1 MRIEMAT
8 KNLTTENGPRVFHNF
23 YADGNIEGE
32 AFVSNHIFSYIISGM
47 HDIWVGDKRYSFK
60 PGDYRFFRRNQL
72 TRYIK
77 KTAGEGFRSV
87 TIHLDQNTLKSIS
100 QEYQLFADFPYL
112 GEDVLLLKP
121 SPYLEKYIDSL
132 DPYIHADDEL
142 RERMVQ
148 LKAREL
154 VLILLE
160 TDPSL
165 KNVLFDFSQPGKI
178 DLEGFMNKHYRY
190 NVGIDRFAFLTGR
203 SISGF
208 KRDFA
213 KHYGMT
219 PGRWLVSKRLQEAHY
234 LIEEKAKRPSDI
246 YLEIGFNDLSHFS
259 FAYKKAF
266 GNAPT
271 KGYSG

>member
-1 MRIEMAT
+1 MRIEMGKKDLA
-8 KNLTTENGPRVFHNF
+8 TENGPRVFHNY
-23 YADGNIEGE
+23 YAEGNIEGE
-32 AFVSNHIFSYIISGM
+32 AFVSDHIFSYIVSGA

-72 TRYIK
+72 TRYVK
-77 KTAGEGFRSV
+77 KTAGGGFRSV

-100 QEYQLFADFPYL
+100 QEYQLFADTPYFS
-112 GEDVLLLKP
+112 EDVLLLRP
-121 SPYLEKYIDSL
+121 SLYLEKYIDSL
-132 DPYIHADDEL
+132 SAYTHTDAEL
-142 RERMVQ
+142 RERMIQ

-160 TDPSL
+160 TDSSL

-178 DLEGFMNKHYRY
+178 DLEAFMNKHYRY

-203 SISGF
+203 SVSGF

-213 KHYGMT
+213 KQYGMT

-234 LIEEKAKRPSDI
+234 LIEVKAKRPSDI

-271 KGYSG
+271 KGITG

>member
-1 MRIEMAT
+1 
-8 KNLTTENGPRVFHNF
+8 
-23 YADGNIEGE
+23 
-32 AFVSNHIFSYIISGM
+32 
-47 HDIWVGDKRYSFK
+47 
-60 PGDYRFFRRNQL
+60 
-72 TRYIK
+72 
-77 KTAGEGFRSV
+77 V

-100 QEYQLFADFPYL
+100 QEYQLFADTPYF
-112 GEDVLLLKP
+112 GEDVLLPRP
-121 SPYLEKYIDSL
+121 SLYLEKYIDSL
-132 DPYIHADDEL
+132 SPYTHTDAEL
-142 RERMVQ
+142 RERMIQ

-160 TDPSL
+160 TDSSL
-165 KNVLFDFSQPGKI
+165 KNVLFDLSQQGKI
-178 DLEGFMNKHYRY
+178 DLEAFMNKHYRY

-203 SISGF
+203 SVSGF

-213 KHYGMT
+213 KQYGMT

-234 LIEEKAKRPSDI
+234 LIEVKAKRPSDI

-271 KGYSG
+271 KGITG